1 MKQKLFHSSS
11 SKLLVTITCLLSSK
25 SQLLFVSAS
34 DTSVISSPSSPR
46 ELSTQ
51 SSPTPPF
58 ITGRV
63 FTNGIIQEVP
73 HDKMILAAG
82 LGEMALADVFGCCS
96 KSSSSSDAC
105 SSSDDAENMKRIII
119 GQMPQFTSQQSLVT
133 LQSAIAAWDGGS
145 GTWPQLTL
153 NQRIKAVQTFIHHLQ
168 SKRSEIV
175 TALMYEIGKNKVDA
189 ESEFDRT
196 IQFIKQ
202 VIEYIQSNTHSE
214 FGSDW
219 DASNGSTR
227 LFMKRAAIGII
238 LCLGPYNYPLNETY
252 ATLIP
257 ALLMGNIILLKIPT
271 TGGLSHLLTMEAFH
285 KSFPPGTINFISGKG
300 RVTMPPLMKSGR
312 VDALAFIGASSAA
325 DRLIKDHPEPHRLKV
340 FLQLE
345 AKNMGVY
352 MPNLFDDNEGTGE
365 QVDWDSIMK
374 ETIAGT
380 LSYNGQRCT
389 ALKLLFVPKD
399 KSERFA
405 SMLAE
410 RVENLHVGLPWEK
423 KKNPKDGTITYP
435 QITPLPNRDR
445 VEYMQ
450 ALIQD
455 AVSKGARVMN
465 KNGGMIIGNQD
476 ESTLMVP
483 AILYPVTPNCR
494 LYTEEQFGPIIPIA
508 PYDSLAE
515 VITYAKDGKYGQQVS
530 IFTSTSTSDHS
541 HHSDESKIV
550 ADLIDRFSTVF
561 GKININSQC
570 GRSPDTAPFS
580 GRRSS
585 AMGVMSV
592 SHALSEFSVP
602 TLVSYKDAGMTRN
615 VIEGVEVHSNFLTKL

>member
-1 MKQKLFHSSS
+1 
-11 SKLLVTITCLLSSK
+11 
-25 SQLLFVSAS
+25 
-34 DTSVISSPSSPR
+34 VI
-46 ELSTQ
+46 L
-51 SSPTPPF
+51 
-58 ITGRV
+58 
-63 FTNGIIQEVP
+63 
-73 HDKMILAAG
+73 DAG
-82 LGEMALADVFGCCS
+82 LGEMALADVIGCCS
-96 KSSSSSDAC
+96 TSLSSSSDGC
-105 SSSDDAENMKRIII
+105 SSSSENDAEAMKRVII
-119 GQMPQFTSQQSLVT
+119 GKMPQFTSQQSLVT
-133 LQSAIAAWDGGS
+133 LQSAISAWDGGS
-145 GTWPQLTL
+145 GTWPQMTL
-153 NQRIKAVQTFIHHLQ
+153 NERIKAVQTFIQHLQ

-175 TALMYEIGKNKVDA
+175 TALMYEIGKNQVDA

-196 IQFIKQ
+196 MKFTKQ

-219 DASNGSTR
+219 DASHGSTR
-227 LFMKRAAIGII
+227 LFMKRAAIGIV

-257 ALLMGNIILLKIPT
+257 ALLMGNVILLKIPT
-271 TGGLSHLLTMEAFH
+271 VGGLSHLLTMEAFH
-285 KSFPPGTINFISGKG
+285 KSFPPGTINFISGSG

-325 DRLIKDHPEPHRLKV
+325 DRLIKDHPNPHRLKV

-352 MPNLFDDNEGTGE
+352 LSNLFDNSKSAGE
-365 QVDWDSIMK
+365 QQVEWETILK
-374 ETIAGT
+374 ETVAGT

-399 KSERFA
+399 KSEGFA

-410 RVENLHVGLPWEK
+410 RVENLHVGLPWETK
-423 KKNPKDGTITYP
+423 ENPKDGTFTYP
-435 QITPLPNRDR
+435 QVTPLPNRGR

-465 KNGGMIIGNQD
+465 KNGGMIIGDQD

-483 AILYPVTPNCR
+483 AVLYPVTPNCR
-494 LYTEEQFGPIIPIA
+494 LYSEEQFGPIIPIA

-515 VITYAKDGKYGQQVS
+515 VMTYAKDGKYGQQVS
-530 IFTSTSTSDHS
+530 IFTSTSNHNN
-541 HHSDESKIV
+541 HAKESKVV

-570 GRSPDTAPFS
+570 GRSPDAAPFS

-585 AMGVMSV
+585 AMGTMSV
-592 SHALSEFSVP
+592 SHALQEFSIP
-602 TLVSYKDAGMTRN
+602 TLVSYKDVGMTKT
-615 VIEGVEVHSNFLTKL
+615 VIEGVEVHSNFLTKV